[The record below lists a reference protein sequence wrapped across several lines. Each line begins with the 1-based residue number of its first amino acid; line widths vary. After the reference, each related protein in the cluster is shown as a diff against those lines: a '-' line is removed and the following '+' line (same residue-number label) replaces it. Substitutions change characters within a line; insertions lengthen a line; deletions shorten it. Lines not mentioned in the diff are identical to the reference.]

1 MKRWKRGQRNKRKR
15 RVCDCAV
22 STICVSKDLTHSILQ
37 NVVGTTTK
45 EGEAETW
52 FESEFIDKS
61 KLLLPP
67 LQSNTPTMSMHH
79 PQAAEEA
86 RIRELRK
93 KAEEE
98 REAQLI
104 RLQMQQQFERDKKI
118 QQEKAEHEKELKKR
132 ARADEQMRAKKAEM
146 HELQTRKIFEQ
157 QRREI
162 EQKIAEREAK
172 GEYFR
177 G

>member
-1 MKRWKRGQRNKRKR
+1 
-15 RVCDCAV
+15 
-22 STICVSKDLTHSILQ
+22 
-37 NVVGTTTK
+37 
-45 EGEAETW
+45 
-52 FESEFIDKS
+52 
-61 KLLLPP
+61 
-67 LQSNTPTMSMHH
+67 MSMHH

-132 ARADEQMRAKKAEM
+132 ARVDEQMRAKKAEM
-146 HELQTRKIFEQ
+146 
-157 QRREI
+157 
-162 EQKIAEREAK
+162 IANTQDIRAAEERDWAK
-172 GEYFR
+172 DCWEG
-177 G
+177 GQGWVL